1 MRGDYRW
8 CWSVSPQAVMEP
20 AKRIRKTVFIGG
32 PDHSFVECL
41 YGRLAGGGV
50 ACPCYQRYNDA
61 LIGGKYHSF
70 LDIKILLEEAYNNPV
85 YLRLSLELAEP
96 GSTMPFM
103 VLSAQ

>member
-50 ACPCYQRYNDA
+50 ACPCYQRYA
-61 LIGGKYHSF
+61 YRQYLF
-70 LDIKILLEEAYNNPV
+70 LSSDTKIDWIEVIVVKLLTAH
-85 YLRLSLELAEP
+85 
-96 GSTMPFM
+96 FM
-103 VLSAQ
+103 